1 MFGRRHTR
9 VGPKGFGITLS
20 AIDVKS
26 YSMSAELQT
35 GSASSLAP
43 SVSDI
48 ERSAGRYLFA
58 ISALSGPSTDRVT
71 TGELQEFLDVTP
83 ASVTEMMGKLDKQG
97 LVEYEK
103 YQGVRLTDRGATLAS
118 EVGWRFCVVSTF
130 FDSELD
136 TTLDDET
143 AFDIGFV
150 LPKTGLFRLRN
161 RIDSA
166 CLGRCPEAGGDDERC
181 MS

>member
-1 MFGRRHTR
+1 
-9 VGPKGFGITLS
+9 
-20 AIDVKS
+20 
-26 YSMSAELQT
+26 MSSELQT
-35 GSASSLAP
+35 GSASSLTP

-58 ISALSGPSTDRVT
+58 ISTLSAPGTDRVT
-71 TGELQEFLDVTP
+71 TGELQEFLNVTP
-83 ASVTEMMGKLDKQG
+83 ASVTEMLAKLNDQE
-97 LVEYEK
+97 LVDYEK

-130 FDSELD
+130 FDAELD

-143 AFDIGFV
+143 AFDIGFR
-150 LPKTGLFRLRN
+150 LPKNGVFGLRN
-161 RIDSA
+161 RVDSA
-166 CLGRCPEAGGDDERC
+166 CLGLCPESNGDGERC

>member
-1 MFGRRHTR
+1 
-9 VGPKGFGITLS
+9 
-20 AIDVKS
+20 
-26 YSMSAELQT
+26 MSSELQT
-35 GSASSLAP
+35 GSGSSLAP

-58 ISALSGPSTDRVT
+58 ISVLSGPSTDRVT
-71 TGELQEFLDVTP
+71 TGELQEFLAVTP
-83 ASVTEMMGKLDKQG
+83 ASVTEMVGKLDERG
-97 LVEYEK
+97 LVDYEK

-150 LPKTGLFRLRN
+150 LPKNGLFRLRN
-161 RIDSA
+161 RVDSA
-166 CLGRCPEAGGDDERC
+166 CLGLCPESGGDGERC

>member
-1 MFGRRHTR
+1 
-9 VGPKGFGITLS
+9 
-20 AIDVKS
+20 
-26 YSMSAELQT
+26 MSSELQT
-35 GSASSLAP
+35 GSASSLTP

-58 ISALSGPSTDRVT
+58 ISVLSGPSADRVT

-83 ASVTEMMGKLDKQG
+83 ASVTEMVGKLDDRS
-97 LVEYEK
+97 LVDYEK

-130 FDSELD
+130 FDSVLG

-150 LPKTGLFRLRN
+150 LPREGVLRLRE

-166 CLGRCPEAGGDDERC
+166 CLGLCPGSSDGTEPCVARPAT
-181 MS
+181 